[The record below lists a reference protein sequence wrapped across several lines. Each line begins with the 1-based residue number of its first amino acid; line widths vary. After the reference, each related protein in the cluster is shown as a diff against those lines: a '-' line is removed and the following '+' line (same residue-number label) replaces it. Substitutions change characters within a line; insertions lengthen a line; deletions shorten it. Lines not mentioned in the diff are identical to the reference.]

1 MHLSSLLFYL
11 EYSVAVDVEV
21 ALTVSCAAAAAAAGA
36 VVAAP
41 FVAAAAAPFVAA
53 AAAGGACT
61 LRLTVIGI
69 PLRVCIVAPVNRPTS
84 SGATAYLAIIVM
96 ISCSSD
102 SSSS

>member
-21 ALTVSCAAAAAAAGA
+21 ALTVSCAAAAAAA

-53 AAAGGACT
+53 AAAGGAST